1 MELIAQALKF
11 FNNMFGIFN
20 LFQSPEMKKAKE
32 AAKDKETQDKI
43 EKALKKGDHE
53 ELDKYSN

>member
-1 MELIAQALKF
+1 
-11 FNNMFGIFN
+11 
-20 LFQSPEMKKAKE
+20 MKKAKE